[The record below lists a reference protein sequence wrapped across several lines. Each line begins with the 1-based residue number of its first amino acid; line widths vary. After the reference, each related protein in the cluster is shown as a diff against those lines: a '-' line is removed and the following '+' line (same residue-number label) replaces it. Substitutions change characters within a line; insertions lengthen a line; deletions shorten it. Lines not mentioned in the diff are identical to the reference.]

1 MSEEKTKT
9 SKQTVKKAVAAGG
22 VEKPKKAA
30 TPKSVASVAKA
41 PPKATPKATTK
52 TTAKP
57 ATQAATP
64 VAAKPA
70 PKPAPKPAAGVAAGV
85 ITAES
90 PLKAV
95 ETIAKVPA
103 HSSPNI
109 GDKDV
114 ADTDVANKEV
124 APPRAVAVASAAPAP
139 HTLHEKPAAPS
150 AEERQ
155 RWIATAAYHRA
166 EKRGFAPGYAI
177 QDWLDAEAE
186 INALIG

>member
-1 MSEEKTKT
+1 MSEEKTKS
-9 SKQTVKKAVAAGG
+9 SKQTVKKAVAASG

-30 TPKSVASVAKA
+30 TPKSVASVA
-41 PPKATPKATTK
+41 KATPKATTK

-64 VAAKPA
+64 VAA
-70 PKPAPKPAAGVAAGV
+70 KPAPKPAAGVAAGV